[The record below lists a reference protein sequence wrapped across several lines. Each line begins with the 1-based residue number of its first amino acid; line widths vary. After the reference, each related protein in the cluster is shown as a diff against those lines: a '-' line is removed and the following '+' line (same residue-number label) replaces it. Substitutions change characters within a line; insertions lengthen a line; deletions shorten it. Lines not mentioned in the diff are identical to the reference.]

1 MGPEPLSSL
10 ICHSKGNG
18 ANSVARQGVGPWHVG
33 GTSREIDKNRRGD
46 KLNVQSAFSSKRA
59 LGRKWERLAEGCTW
73 LFIF

>member
-1 MGPEPLSSL
+1 M
-10 ICHSKGNG
+10 
-18 ANSVARQGVGPWHVG
+18 ARQGVGPWHVG
-33 GTSREIDKNRRGD
+33 GTSREIDKNRRGV